1 MGTHVI
7 TGSFTDENECTG
19 QSSIEITVE
28 PCASVSDFAY
38 YNITLYPNPN
48 EGMFFIE
55 GMAKGTAFEIL
66 NLQGQTIYASK
77 IESQTEA
84 IDLSFTSNGVYI
96 LQARINGISCRM
108 KFTRL

>member
-1 MGTHVI
+1 
-7 TGSFTDENECTG
+7 
-19 QSSIEITVE
+19 VE

-38 YNITLYPNPN
+38 YDITLYPNPN
-48 EGMFFIE
+48 EGMFFLE

-77 IESQTEA
+77 IESQTQA